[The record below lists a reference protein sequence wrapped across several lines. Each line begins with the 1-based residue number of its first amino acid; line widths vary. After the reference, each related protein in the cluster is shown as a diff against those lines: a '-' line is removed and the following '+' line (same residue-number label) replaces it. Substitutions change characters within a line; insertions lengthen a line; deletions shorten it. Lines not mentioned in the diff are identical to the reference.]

1 MEESEFKFPEGKK
14 SSRHHYIPQ
23 FLLNAFVNSDDNL
36 YVFDKQKDKILDNPR
51 PPKSIFF
58 ERDRNTVEITETM
71 ESSII
76 EDLFYSKIDSE
87 SSKVVKYFQQ
97 ENLEKVSFNI
107 ENTAQFEFFL
117 INLFWR
123 IPKTDFAVED
133 LMDRSEIKSKGIDPE
148 ILRNDP
154 TYRKLKRTG
163 LFKHHIDEMVKNGK
177 NVRKSV
183 NVHQSNGA
191 SYVIGDYPLLFRKT
205 PRLFSEFGE
214 VDFQIAI
221 SSKRLYSST
230 IESLKTTVENSYMYN
245 AAIIEQS
252 TRYIACADKSD
263 LQKNI
268 EFYNE
273 LKSRGLNYS
282 ASEMAFHSKT

>member
-1 MEESEFKFPEGKK
+1 
-14 SSRHHYIPQ
+14 
-23 FLLNAFVNSDDNL
+23 
-36 YVFDKQKDKILDNPR
+36 
-51 PPKSIFF
+51 
-58 ERDRNTVEITETM
+58 
-71 ESSII
+71 
-76 EDLFYSKIDSE
+76 
-87 SSKVVKYFQQ
+87 
-97 ENLEKVSFNI
+97 
-107 ENTAQFEFFL
+107 
-117 INLFWR
+117 
-123 IPKTDFAVED
+123 
-133 LMDRSEIKSKGIDPE
+133 MDRSEIKSKGIDPE

>member
-1 MEESEFKFPEGKK
+1 
-14 SSRHHYIPQ
+14 
-23 FLLNAFVNSDDNL
+23 
-36 YVFDKQKDKILDNPR
+36 
-51 PPKSIFF
+51 
-58 ERDRNTVEITETM
+58 M